1 MNKKLIN
8 RIKKLEEKK
17 EQLLT
22 QTNEIDVELKKII
35 WTEKRRWESTEK
47 ENVLWRKA
55 GQYFGKS
62 KKAGWKVNAKK
73 SMWRWR
79 KCKWHSIK

>member
-17 EQLLT
+17 RT
-22 QTNEIDVELKKII
+22 IINTNKWNWCGIKKII

-73 SMWRWR
+73 SMWRWG

>member
-8 RIKKLEEKK
+8 KIKKLEVKK

-22 QTNEIDVELKKII
+22 QTNEIDVELKKLY
-35 WTEKRRWESTEK
+35 ELKKRRWESAEK

-55 GQYFGKS
+55 GQYFDKS
-62 KKAGWKVNAKK
+62 KKTGWKVNAKK
-73 SMWRWR
+73 PIWKWR
-79 KCKWHSIK
+79 KCKWNSIK